1 MKAIQE
7 RQSSS
12 LVQCSTQNGG
22 PTSQCS
28 TKKNSSTSTLLNIIP
43 SGYYFEITLPMFTH
57 VLVLLLVKDMPVLVV
72 TVLTVLLRCEAP
84 KGASSEE
91 KISAYA
97 HSSPRQETLP
107 GCAPPK
113 RVSYL
118 RSSFHTSAH
127 LLQMLSICSCN
138 LTIIHNLTVMQ
149 YQMCAIQI

>member
-1 MKAIQE
+1 
-7 RQSSS
+7 
-12 LVQCSTQNGG
+12 
-22 PTSQCS
+22 
-28 TKKNSSTSTLLNIIP
+28 
-43 SGYYFEITLPMFTH
+43 MFTDGVGH
-57 VLVLLLVKDMPVLVV
+57 VLVLLVVKDMPVLVV
-72 TVLTVLLRCEAP
+72 NVLTVLLRCEAP

-138 LTIIHNLTVMQ
+138 LTIIYNLTVMQ
-149 YQMCAIQI
+149 FQICVIQI